1 MLLGRRSECEV
12 VDRLL
17 ERVRS
22 GRSGTLVVRGEAG
35 IGKTALLQ
43 HAIDSASDLQIV
55 RTVGVESEMEL
66 PFAAL
71 HQVCAPLLGRLE
83 RIPGP
88 QHDAL
93 AAAFGLKVGPAP
105 DRFFVALAVL
115 SLLSAGA
122 EQRPLLCVVDDA
134 QWLDPAS
141 AQVLAFVARRLLAEG
156 VAMLF
161 ATREPSGQ
169 LRGLPE
175 LVIGGLGPSD
185 ARALLGSAIRWPLD
199 ERVLERIVAETRGN
213 PLALL
218 ELPRGLSP
226 SQLAGGFGLPGALPL
241 VARIEESF
249 RRRIEDL
256 PDDTRLLLLVAAAEP
271 VGDPALLWRA
281 AGRLG
286 VTSVAMTPAEAAGL
300 LELGAQVR
308 FRHPLVRPAVYRS
321 ASTRERQS
329 VHRALAEAIDPELEP
344 DRRVW
349 HRAQATPS
357 PDEDVASDLE
367 RSARQAQAR
376 GGFAAAAA
384 FLARASELTPDP
396 ARRGARAL
404 AAAQAKFEA
413 AAPDQALEL
422 LATAELGPLNEL
434 QRARVERLRV
444 QIAFARHRGRDAPPL
459 LLDSAKRLEPLDPGL
474 ARETYLEALGAAIFA
489 GRESAGRGA
498 IEAAEAARAAPPG
511 PQPPRTTDLLLDGL
525 ATRFTEPYAAALPP
539 LRRAMGALAG
549 RAGGG
554 EDDLR
559 WLWLACP
566 VTPEPLAPELWD
578 DETWHELATRAV
590 RLARD
595 AGALGVLP
603 VALSYC
609 ACVHVHAG
617 EFATASALIDEAD
630 AIAEATGNPPLRYTS
645 LVLMAW
651 RGQAAPALHVIETS
665 IQEAAA
671 RGEGRAIG
679 LAHYATALLY
689 NGLARYQDALAAA
702 QRACAHEDLGFFGWA
717 LVELVEAAARSDARQ
732 VASDALCRLGER
744 TRASGTEW
752 ALGIQ
757 ARSEAL
763 LSDGQAAEALYLEA
777 IERLARSRIAVHAAR
792 AHLMYGEWLRRERRR
807 LEARKELRVA
817 HEMFCE
823 IGAEAF
829 AGRAER
835 ELVATGQRA
844 RKRTVETREELT
856 SHELQV
862 ARLAR
867 DGLSNPEI
875 GTQLFISPRT
885 VEYHLHKV
893 FTKLGISSRNELDSA
908 LPRESTPALAV

>member
-1 MLLGRRSECEV
+1 
-12 VDRLL
+12 
-17 ERVRS
+17 
-22 GRSGTLVVRGEAG
+22 
-35 IGKTALLQ
+35 
-43 HAIDSASDLQIV
+43 
-55 RTVGVESEMEL
+55 
-66 PFAAL
+66 
-71 HQVCAPLLGRLE
+71 
-83 RIPGP
+83 
-88 QHDAL
+88 
-93 AAAFGLKVGPAP
+93 
-105 DRFFVALAVL
+105 
-115 SLLSAGA
+115 
-122 EQRPLLCVVDDA
+122 
-134 QWLDPAS
+134 
-141 AQVLAFVARRLLAEG
+141 
-156 VAMLF
+156 
-161 ATREPSGQ
+161 
-169 LRGLPE
+169 
-175 LVIGGLGPSD
+175 
-185 ARALLGSAIRWPLD
+185 
-199 ERVLERIVAETRGN
+199 
-213 PLALL
+213 
-218 ELPRGLSP
+218 
-226 SQLAGGFGLPGALPL
+226 
-241 VARIEESF
+241 
-249 RRRIEDL
+249 
-256 PDDTRLLLLVAAAEP
+256 
-271 VGDPALLWRA
+271 
-281 AGRLG
+281 
-286 VTSVAMTPAEAAGL
+286 
-300 LELGAQVR
+300 
-308 FRHPLVRPAVYRS
+308 
-321 ASTRERQS
+321 
-329 VHRALAEAIDPELEP
+329 LAEAIDPELEP